1 MYTFKYTAPDGTK
14 IKVTLPENDPE
25 RAGKRGLAYWRANKQ
40 YNPAGQESF
49 GSDVLLGAGKEMVG
63 SVRGLKQLFDRQP
76 YTFTPKG
83 DGTFSRTSSE
93 NQRLIDESKRFDD
106 KYINERL
113 GVAVGEALPWMA
125 AGGLTGTVRG
135 AAAMG
140 ALEGAVDPIAG
151 QHSLVNKGGS
161 ALTSAALSGT
171 GAGVA
176 KVMGSLFA
184 PAAERAG
191 VREHAALMG
200 EILDWNPVRT
210 GEAFAKNV
218 PLFGSFLEGSYK
230 EGIDKFNKRVYSDIA
245 KRAGVSSDNL
255 PGGIGNDAIGALKK
269 RVGARFDEVVAD
281 YVAGR
286 KGKIDFT
293 QNAMQRMDD
302 RIVQELSPKNVKKVR
317 KDINDILEG
326 ITGFPN
332 FNLQTA
338 NMRLRLTGEDYKKLD
353 TALREKADEYP
364 KRKKRL
370 KQAFT
375 EMRAALLDEL
385 PSDLKTELV
394 PLLGAYADV
403 IKLSQAAGGQALE
416 RRGVIT
422 PKQLLSKYQGEPAGS
437 GQSPALVK
445 MLQDANEALPVYT
458 ASPNMLSTNAAA
470 QEVGKL
476 RGLLSLLPATVV
488 NTPGIRQLVRKM
500 ATRDPEGWGKQF
512 RQYMRK
518 YGVSASPGAATL
530 YDPEGGPP
538 PVAPEKDTSI
548 LDMLN

>member
-49 GSDVLLGAGKEMVG
+49 GSDVLLGAGKEMEG

-106 KYINERL
+106 KYINDRL

-135 AAAMG
+135 AAGMG

-171 GAGVA
+171 GAAAA

-200 EILDWNPVRT
+200 EILDSNTVRT

-218 PLFGSFLEGSYK
+218 PFFGKSLEGSYK

-255 PGGIGNDAIGALKK
+255 PGEIGNDAIGALGE

-281 YVAGR
+281 YVVGK
-286 KGKIDFT
+286 KGKIEFSTDS
-293 QNAMQRMDD
+293 MQRLDD
-302 RIVQELSPKNVKKVR
+302 RIVSGLTAKEAKPVR
-317 KDINDILEG
+317 ESINDVLAS
-326 ITGFPN
+326 ITKMPN
-332 FNLQTA
+332 FNLQTT
-338 NMRLRLTGEDYKKLD
+338 NMRLKLSGPDYRKLD
-353 TALREKADEYP
+353 IALRKKADKLQP
-364 KRKKRL
+364 DKADIK
-370 KQAFT
+370 AAIT
-375 EMRAALLDEL
+375 EMRKALLDEL
-385 PSDLKTELV
+385 PGELKAELG
-394 PLLGAYADV
+394 PLKGAYADYV
-403 IKLSQAAGGQALE
+403 KLSEAAGQALGE
-416 RRGVIT
+416 RGVIT
-422 PKQLLSKYQGEPAGS
+422 PKQLLSRYKSPAAGR
-437 GQSPALVK
+437 GKSPALVK
-445 MLQDANEALPVYT
+445 MLQDAYEALPVYT
-458 ASPNMLSTNAAA
+458 TSPNMLSTNAAA
-470 QEVGKL
+470 REVSKL
-476 RGLLSLLPATVV
+476 RGLLSILPATVV

>member
-49 GSDVLLGAGKEMVG
+49 GSDVLLGAGKEMEG

-106 KYINERL
+106 KYINDRL

-135 AAAMG
+135 AAGMG

-171 GAGVA
+171 GAAAA

-200 EILDWNPVRT
+200 EILDSNTVRT

-218 PLFGSFLEGSYK
+218 PFFGKSLEGSYK

-255 PGGIGNDAIGALKK
+255 PGEIGNDAIGALGE

-281 YVAGR
+281 
-286 KGKIDFT
+286 
-293 QNAMQRMDD
+293 
-302 RIVQELSPKNVKKVR
+302 
-317 KDINDILEG
+317 
-326 ITGFPN
+326 
-332 FNLQTA
+332 
-338 NMRLRLTGEDYKKLD
+338 
-353 TALREKADEYP
+353 
-364 KRKKRL
+364 
-370 KQAFT
+370 
-375 EMRAALLDEL
+375 
-385 PSDLKTELV
+385 
-394 PLLGAYADV
+394 
-403 IKLSQAAGGQALE
+403 
-416 RRGVIT
+416 
-422 PKQLLSKYQGEPAGS
+422 
-437 GQSPALVK
+437 
-445 MLQDANEALPVYT
+445 
-458 ASPNMLSTNAAA
+458 
-470 QEVGKL
+470 
-476 RGLLSLLPATVV
+476 
-488 NTPGIRQLVRKM
+488 
-500 ATRDPEGWGKQF
+500 
-512 RQYMRK
+512 
-518 YGVSASPGAATL
+518 
-530 YDPEGGPP
+530 
-538 PVAPEKDTSI
+538 
-548 LDMLN
+548 